1 MSLIKFRHN
10 SPPIFAKRDRQ
21 KQIINLVKFSV
32 YLIIIIVLAGVTWY
46 YFVKDNPAVKQ
57 KLSKSSHPTISQPLD
72 INSIIVPHHDLVKSQ
87 RSELFKKIAP
97 KIQNTQTVILISPN
111 HFNTGSADILTTS
124 KKWQLLNS
132 SIAPNKQRVDKLL
145 KNDFI
150 KEDDVAFSG
159 EHGIANI
166 LQDIAT
172 FMPKVQIVPIII
184 KEGVSLDGIQKLANQ
199 IKKLA
204 DEQTL
209 IISSVDFSHYQ
220 PAALAELHDIA
231 SIRALTDKNL
241 DATWSN
247 IEVDCPA
254 CLYVASKVAEDKKFK
269 FVLENHTNSGILE
282 KSRDAESTTHVFGY
296 YSNVETSGRS
306 SLPEK
311 STTFIFAG
319 DMMFDRMINHQFL
332 DNKILDIFSSFGN
345 RVFWGTDV
353 SIANLEGPISE
364 QPIIDDITANNLSF
378 NFPPKTVKALSWLHL
393 KTVSLANNHS
403 LNAGAEG
410 LEITKKMLDQSKIS
424 YFGHQIQ
431 FGDFSV
437 FESKSGD
444 IPVSVI
450 GIDTLVDVPNL
461 ELEEKI
467 KSEKSKGQ
475 FIIIMPH
482 WGNEYQTTH
491 SLQQEAMAKEWIS
504 WGADLIIGSHP
515 HVVQDA
521 QEINNV
527 PVFYSL
533 GNLLFDQTFSKETQ
547 EGLIIAGKITKEE
560 IQIIPLPTKQIN
572 LKPELVQGDQKTK
585 IIDKYINDLGI
596 TDQKSSDTELGS
608 IIIKRKSIKK

>member
-1 MSLIKFRHN
+1 
-10 SPPIFAKRDRQ
+10 
-21 KQIINLVKFSV
+21 
-32 YLIIIIVLAGVTWY
+32 
-46 YFVKDNPAVKQ
+46 
-57 KLSKSSHPTISQPLD
+57 
-72 INSIIVPHHDLVKSQ
+72 
-87 RSELFKKIAP
+87 
-97 KIQNTQTVILISPN
+97 
-111 HFNTGSADILTTS
+111 
-124 KKWQLLNS
+124 
-132 SIAPNKQRVDKLL
+132 
-145 KNDFI
+145 
-150 KEDDVAFSG
+150 
-159 EHGIANI
+159 
-166 LQDIAT
+166 
-172 FMPKVQIVPIII
+172 
-184 KEGVSLDGIQKLANQ
+184 
-199 IKKLA
+199 
-204 DEQTL
+204 
-209 IISSVDFSHYQ
+209 
-220 PAALAELHDIA
+220 
-231 SIRALTDKNL
+231 
-241 DATWSN
+241 
-247 IEVDCPA
+247 
-254 CLYVASKVAEDKKFK
+254 
-269 FVLENHTNSGILE
+269 
-282 KSRDAESTTHVFGY
+282 
-296 YSNVETSGRS
+296 
-306 SLPEK
+306 
-311 STTFIFAG
+311 
-319 DMMFDRMINHQFL
+319 
-332 DNKILDIFSSFGN
+332 LDIFSNFGN

-491 SLQQEAMAKEWIS
+491 SPQQEAMAKKWIS

-521 QEINNV
+521 QEIDGV

-560 IQIIPLPTKQIN
+560 IQIIIAVNENDSKSDGEPFFSNRLLKPIMLAFFIAFFNQISGINFILYYSPEILERAGLAAKESLFNSIAIGGIN
-572 LKPELVQGDQKTK
+572 LIFTFVGLYL
-585 IIDKYINDLGI
+585 IDRMG
-596 TDQKSSDTELGS
+596 
-608 IIIKRKSIKK
+608 RKLLLI